1 MAHGPYASCQASSSA
16 VRAKIL
22 ELHQSISG
30 AARQEADAAL
40 RAFAETDPAWLTSKE
55 FLADPE
61 PTVQFFGAQTLR
73 RKLQDAAQG
82 YHESRLCDL
91 KDWAAFLLQQAESTV
106 LQATSKQQLVIALAS
121 IAVALCNTSW
131 NTAVQDLL
139 MLAERQPKI
148 AWGTLLIIPEQL
160 SNTVHKYLKADA
172 KTLALLGS
180 SGALL
185 AAAARYPATGKD
197 EAPTGTLADS
207 EFSLALQTVS
217 QWSKVMGLQI
227 LEHEAFSTYLVGLIG
242 SPAVNSD
249 VVLDTV
255 LEVLRRSN
263 GAFLIYEPA
272 QSAAPGLQRTL
283 VAVTRSMQNMLPSLE
298 QRAANPSQ
306 LDDDDARRLAR
317 WAEVAGN
324 LIEAYT
330 QLLWLDQDVSEILLR
345 FIGACL
351 MVHSRVAQAVS
362 ELWAV
367 LKDAKRDGKL
377 PEGVM
382 PRILQRLV
390 EPSICSFM
398 RFSRF
403 DVQEDRADLVHMRS
417 AQLDILVDMYCV
429 AAGTPEAQFV
439 LATLLKRMDQ
449 AESAGDVLGL
459 EVVWYAFQGIAEVIA
474 DEPNVPDAYH
484 VVLRSVVKVVAAPAE
499 VSSTGAALLR
509 ACGPHYEHHL
519 QAHLPPAVQWLM
531 TRVEQIPVEASE
543 TIQELC
549 GYAGKLLLPFVEE
562 FLKAVVKVA
571 PAAPSEVDA
580 ALHGALVGIAR
591 NLPADQLPMGF
602 AQVCQGSAESLKTG
616 IDTSSD
622 AGRMMLHRI
631 LCRLLRCDSV
641 MEQAG
646 SSQQGI
652 GPTPEARTASS
663 CLASFL
669 LSCWTSLAPPCQQ
682 ILLAAPVGK
691 DAAKGRPIFEYSD
704 VALQVN
710 VLALLRRAG
719 RAACEAESADLAQQ
733 LQQMLVSCCQEGQLA
748 VLAAM
753 AQMAESPPLAQNY
766 VLPQLELVS
775 KTVLMHLQK
784 GGPAEDLIPFLDLCS
799 SLAGSVGDTLFASQ
813 HLAPLSQL
821 CIAALQSTEHEV
833 LKPVLLFLQ
842 RLLTQRTLA
851 LSDGDVSALAQQVVG
866 RFQQWPRSMSGQI
879 FKVFSAMAESAMA
892 MQILGYTRLLDDLQ
906 SIQFSQPIER
916 SALNGS
922 IASKLGGKREDPL
935 KPGFSTAHFIGG
947 TVGTNKRADPFFL
960 AERYEI
966 QCDCE
971 LMAELLRFIYCG
983 EMSFFQ
989 GEAHNDKANE
999 ILTQKML
1006 AICFEAE
1013 RFSVDALYEKL
1024 LSWFGRRSFYVVGEL
1039 NFADAFYH
1047 LQHYEHRA
1055 TEEHSRN
1062 VLVQTIAS
1070 DMVSSR
1076 DQFRAV
1082 TRDSRWCSLPVY
1094 FVETIL
1100 NYDKLPIVSETE
1112 ILSLIE
1118 RWNATADKDKSD
1130 IVRLLACFRPSE
1142 DSKMAMKNWLCL
1154 MGWVDDSGNVVSI
1167 PGLEGLEKIIS
1178 GKATKGKK
1186 PRNCKSADVDVRDYT
1201 KAMLENYHSDLQ
1213 PEGNEDEIDATFFH
1227 YHGSKVLAQ
1236 GCSFNLG
1243 AGDRLLQA
1251 DVLRDSGISRL
1262 RVALSEPSSLLW
1274 NPEHEVFVGLS
1285 YGEGKYFGFLCSAS
1299 AFSGIFSVRAL
1310 ASAAPAPSAPVH
1322 LTGSGNKMEFD
1333 LGLEIQLHRVDLV
1346 VTCELSCI
1354 FKNEYL
1360 TKERFQISH
1369 DTLVNG
1375 PGLRYQLVGTGL
1387 EKSRVLVNLAWV
1399 SGGGP
1404 SNDKHVDYG
1413 PIGFVEGEY

>member
-1 MAHGPYASCQASSSA
+1 MCGVLSDSIGSADNVRIVEGKEVSEQDRKGFADMMEGQGMSVVSESLREPPRFNPSPPRLPPATQTAAGFGDRFYYSFGEPVGCQQMYNKLKGDVEAEIRWLLEARVRDPNRDFLKRQIKERVMNLNPVPKEVKAGPLKGNFIRSCGR
-16 VRAKIL
+16 RADTFPL
-22 ELHQSISG
+22 E
-30 AARQEADAAL
+30 
-40 RAFAETDPAWLTSKE
+40 
-55 FLADPE
+55 
-61 PTVQFFGAQTLR
+61 
-73 RKLQDAAQG
+73 
-82 YHESRLCDL
+82 
-91 KDWAAFLLQQAESTV
+91 
-106 LQATSKQQLVIALAS
+106 
-121 IAVALCNTSW
+121 
-131 NTAVQDLL
+131 
-139 MLAERQPKI
+139 
-148 AWGTLLIIPEQL
+148 
-160 SNTVHKYLKADA
+160 
-172 KTLALLGS
+172 
-180 SGALL
+180 
-185 AAAARYPATGKD
+185 YPATGKD

-227 LEHEAFSTYLVGLIG
+227 LEHEAFSTYL
-242 SPAVNSD
+242 
-249 VVLDTV
+249 V

-330 QLLWLDQDVSEILLR
+330 QLLWLDQD
-345 FIGACL
+345 
-351 MVHSRVAQAVS
+351 
-362 ELWAV
+362 LWAV

-646 SSQQGI
+646 SS
-652 GPTPEARTASS
+652 
-663 CLASFL
+663 FL

-784 GGPAEDLIPFLDLCS
+784 GPDSLLGPMLLIGGFCGRHFVCFATLGAIVAALHCS
-799 SLAGSVGDTLFASQ
+799 S
-813 HLAPLSQL
+813 
-821 CIAALQSTEHEV
+821 
-833 LKPVLLFLQ
+833 
-842 RLLTQRTLA
+842 
-851 LSDGDVSALAQQVVG
+851 
-866 RFQQWPRSMSGQI
+866 
-879 FKVFSAMAESAMA
+879 
-892 MQILGYTRLLDDLQ
+892 
-906 SIQFSQPIER
+906 
-916 SALNGS
+916 
-922 IASKLGGKREDPL
+922 
-935 KPGFSTAHFIGG
+935 
-947 TVGTNKRADPFFL
+947 
-960 AERYEI
+960 
-966 QCDCE
+966 
-971 LMAELLRFIYCG
+971 
-983 EMSFFQ
+983 
-989 GEAHNDKANE
+989 
-999 ILTQKML
+999 
-1006 AICFEAE
+1006 
-1013 RFSVDALYEKL
+1013 SVD
-1024 LSWFGRRSFYVVGEL
+1024 
-1039 NFADAFYH
+1039 
-1047 LQHYEHRA
+1047 RA
-1055 TEEHSRN
+1055 
-1062 VLVQTIAS
+1062 
-1070 DMVSSR
+1070 
-1076 DQFRAV
+1076 
-1082 TRDSRWCSLPVY
+1082 
-1094 FVETIL
+1094 
-1100 NYDKLPIVSETE
+1100 
-1112 ILSLIE
+1112 
-1118 RWNATADKDKSD
+1118 
-1130 IVRLLACFRPSE
+1130 
-1142 DSKMAMKNWLCL
+1142 
-1154 MGWVDDSGNVVSI
+1154 
-1167 PGLEGLEKIIS
+1167 
-1178 GKATKGKK
+1178 
-1186 PRNCKSADVDVRDYT
+1186 
-1201 KAMLENYHSDLQ
+1201 
-1213 PEGNEDEIDATFFH
+1213 
-1227 YHGSKVLAQ
+1227 
-1236 GCSFNLG
+1236 
-1243 AGDRLLQA
+1243 
-1251 DVLRDSGISRL
+1251 
-1262 RVALSEPSSLLW
+1262 
-1274 NPEHEVFVGLS
+1274 
-1285 YGEGKYFGFLCSAS
+1285 
-1299 AFSGIFSVRAL
+1299 
-1310 ASAAPAPSAPVH
+1310 
-1322 LTGSGNKMEFD
+1322 
-1333 LGLEIQLHRVDLV
+1333 
-1346 VTCELSCI
+1346 
-1354 FKNEYL
+1354 
-1360 TKERFQISH
+1360 
-1369 DTLVNG
+1369 
-1375 PGLRYQLVGTGL
+1375 
-1387 EKSRVLVNLAWV
+1387 
-1399 SGGGP
+1399 
-1404 SNDKHVDYG
+1404 
-1413 PIGFVEGEY
+1413 